1 MSAIVNPGYQSPK
14 GIIIY
19 SFGGPAVGALLA
31 SGTTVPVD
39 ATIGYA
45 PGCIF
50 IDRDAAAGAQV
61 FINEGTVASSLF
73 KAVYSSTGGTFAN
86 LTAVNAT
93 ITNAGVTNGL
103 FGNASLSA
111 NGTLTLG
118 NLTNFS
124 LGNGSGTRMGTANT
138 QKYAEW
144 GATPIVQPAG
154 TGELV
159 GMAGNGATNANAV
172 NMTANGN
179 TGSTAYSL
187 NDVVKALKTSGRL
200 AS

>member
-1 MSAIVNPGYQSPK
+1 MSARQNPGYNDPK
-14 GIIIY
+14 GIITFA
-19 SFGGPAVGALLA
+19 FGGPAVGGILA
-31 SGTTVPVD
+31 CGTTVPAD
-39 ATIGYA
+39 QTIGYA
-45 PGCIF
+45 NGCIF

-61 FINEGTVASSLF
+61 WINEGTVTSSLF
-73 KAVYSSTGGTFAN
+73 KALYTSTGGTFAN
-86 LTAVNAT
+86 LTATNAT
-93 ITNAGVTNGL
+93 ITNATVTNGL
-103 FGNASLSA
+103 IGNATLSA
-111 NGTLTLG
+111 NGTMTLG

-187 NDVVKALKTSGRL
+187 NDVVKALKASGRL